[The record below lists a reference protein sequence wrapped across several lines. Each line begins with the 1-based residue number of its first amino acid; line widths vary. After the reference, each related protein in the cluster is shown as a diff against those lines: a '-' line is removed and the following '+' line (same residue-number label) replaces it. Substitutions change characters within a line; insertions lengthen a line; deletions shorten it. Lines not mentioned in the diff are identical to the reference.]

1 MTPSAHP
8 TTMSFFRKSVAIV
21 CVSLSWCLAVP
32 SDSARGQAGRRGC
45 DVAVYWDGNYSGE
58 VWRTAEDQPSTG
70 PHWTKQITSVIVIS
84 GIWDFY
90 WDANYRGEVIT
101 LPPGAYP
108 YVGDHWND
116 KISSFRCVRPTE

>member
-1 MTPSAHP
+1 MPSFAQP
-8 TTMSFFRKSVAIV
+8 TRKNSVQKSVAPACAV
-21 CVSLSWCLAVP
+21 LFWCLAMANHP
-32 SDSARGQAGRRGC
+32 AHGQAAGRGC
-45 DVAVYWDGNYSGE
+45 DVAVYWDGGYAGE

-70 PHWTKQITSVIVIS
+70 PHWTKQISSIIVVS

-90 WDANYRGEVIT
+90 WDAYYRGVVIT

-116 KISSFRCVRPTE
+116 KISSFRCVKATE